1 MKHDI
6 EMGPKAAA
14 AEQDKAKGEKIETKI
29 EARASLQL
37 PSNRTVQ
44 FLKPDHPVSLG
55 SEQKRLLRTT
65 ALETAP
71 TPCWCPP
78 ELTPS

>member
-1 MKHDI
+1 MKHGI

-14 AEQDKAKGEKIETKI
+14 VEQDKAEGEKIETKT

-37 PSNRTVQ
+37 SSNWTVQ
-44 FLKPDHPVSLG
+44 FPKPDHPVSPG

-71 TPCWCPP
+71 APCWCPP